1 MTQVRT
7 RIAPSPT
14 GFLHLGTARTALYS
28 WAYAKHHGG
37 QFVLRIEDTDVARST
52 QDAVDQILASMRW
65 LGLDHDEGPIYQM
78 QRLDRYAAVIAR
90 MLEEAPPTTAT
101 ARRRSSTRLARRS
114 APAARRPCTTVA
126 GAPSPARHCHPC
138 PRA

>member
-1 MTQVRT
+1 MHTAPLRVPFQFHRTVTTAIRT

-28 WAYAKHHGG
+28 WAYARHFGG

-52 QDAVDQILASMRW
+52 QDSVDQILQAMAW

-78 QRLDRYAAVIAR
+78 QRLDRYRAVVEQMLADGTAYRRWCTAAE
-90 MLEEAPPTTAT
+90 LD
-101 ARRRSSTRLARRS
+101 
-114 APAARRPCTTVA
+114 
-126 GAPSPARHCHPC
+126 
-138 PRA
+138 